1 MSSLEQLGFSFQP
14 QRRIFSVRD
23 LVGTVRTA
31 LEREYTDIWIGGEIS
46 NYRPADSGHLYF
58 TLKDGEAQLRVVM
71 FRTQAR
77 LLRFRPDNGMEVVAR
92 GRVTIYESRGE
103 LQLIAEYLEPKGAGA
118 LQIAFE
124 QLKAKLAA
132 EGLFE
137 QSRKRSI
144 PILPRS
150 IGVITSPRGAAIH
163 DMLNVLRRR
172 HATARLL
179 IYPAQVQGES
189 AAGEVASGIRYFNKS
204 GKVDVIVIARG
215 GGSLEDLAAFNN
227 EALARVIAASE
238 LPIISAIGHETDFTI
253 ADFVSDMRAA
263 TPSAAAEMVISAR
276 QQLEE
281 QIGSLA
287 RRLEHG
293 IRYRLM
299 LNRQRFQE
307 LGEHRAVLRMSDA
320 IRRREQRLDELSTR
334 LVGLEKD
341 VLRGFRRRLELAA
354 VRVRHHDLRRV
365 FQSLQKA
372 LQSISAQL
380 PRAMRSVLFSR
391 RARWEQLF
399 ARLEGLSPL
408 KILERGYAVVFDP
421 SGKLLTDVS
430 QVSVGD
436 TVNVRLARGGLHAK
450 VVSTQAAGNK
460 R

>member
-1 MSSLEQLGFSFQP
+1 MSSLEQLGFTFQP
-14 QRRIFSVRD
+14 QRRVFTVRD
-23 LVGTVRTA
+23 LVATVRTA
-31 LEREYTDIWIGGEIS
+31 LERQYTDIWIGGEIS

-132 EGLFE
+132 EGLFDP
-137 QSRKRSI
+137 SRKKPI
-144 PILPRS
+144 PVLPRS
-150 IGVITSPRGAAIH
+150 IGVVTSPRGAAVH

-189 AAGEVASGIRYFNKS
+189 AASEVAAGIRYFNKS
-204 GKVDVIVIARG
+204 RKVDVIVIARG
-215 GGSLEDLAAFNN
+215 GGSIEDLAAFNH
-227 EALARVIAASE
+227 EGLARTIAASQ

-253 ADFVSDMRAA
+253 ADFVSDLRAP

-276 QQLEE
+276 QQLEQ
-281 QIGSLA
+281 QIGSLL

-299 LNRQRFQE
+299 LHRRRFQE
-307 LGEHRAVLRMSDA
+307 LGEHRAVMRISDA
-320 IRRREQRLDELSTR
+320 IRGRQQRLDDLSGRLLMSQRELVQR
-334 LVGLEKD
+334 H
-341 VLRGFRRRLELAA
+341 RRRLELTAI
-354 VRVRHHDLRRV
+354 RLRHHDLRRV
-365 FQSLQKA
+365 FVSVQKDLQA
-372 LQSISAQL
+372 LSTQL
-380 PRAMRSVLFSR
+380 PRTMKTLIFSR
-391 RARWEQLF
+391 RARWEHLS

-408 KILERGYAVVFDP
+408 KILERGYSVVFD
-421 SGKLLTDVS
+421 SAGKLVTDAR
-430 QVSVGD
+430 QVSVAEELK
-436 TVNVRLARGGLHAK
+436 VHLARGTLDTR
-450 VVSTQAAGNK
+450 VVKATPKN
-460 R
+460 